1 MNIMNNNIINTDNI
15 DELIKISIDK
25 LKSQYKLPNNGL
37 IAGGALANTAW
48 SIVKGNEPTIN
59 DIDIFKKNRSDV
71 QFIKPN
77 NDYKMPYTYMSK
89 YNFITDYIESINM
102 KYNIID
108 VIYDGIYNIIYT
120 DVTDNKYENIIKSFD
135 LNCVQVGY
143 SLEEGNT
150 YYSNEFIEFL
160 NTGDLKI
167 VNLNNPIKTLIRLF
181 KKKDELHLNDFKQSE
196 IDICKYSILGKNIYK
211 IDNKYYK
218 LYEKFKD
225 VKKHIKIEN
234 YTSIKDK
241 YLVKIINHENFIE
254 NVIKFNRMHINND
267 IIFFFRNIYKN
278 NKKEFLWNNVK
289 KYIMNIDN
297 YMDCDYSIDDI
308 NVISDIRKFDKYKV
322 FEKIKLSEQI
332 KFINKLKSEFNDID
346 IIKILISKF
355 KITNEMIF
363 DELTKMMIDISIR
376 NDLYNL
382 KNSINITTYEE

>member
-1 MNIMNNNIINTDNI
+1 
-15 DELIKISIDK
+15 
-25 LKSQYKLPNNGL
+25 
-37 IAGGALANTAW
+37 
-48 SIVKGNEPTIN
+48 
-59 DIDIFKKNRSDV
+59 
-71 QFIKPN
+71 
-77 NDYKMPYTYMSK
+77 
-89 YNFITDYIESINM
+89 
-102 KYNIID
+102 
-108 VIYDGIYNIIYT
+108 
-120 DVTDNKYENIIKSFD
+120 
-135 LNCVQVGY
+135 
-143 SLEEGNT
+143 
-150 YYSNEFIEFL
+150 
-160 NTGDLKI
+160 
-167 VNLNNPIKTLIRLF
+167 
-181 KKKDELHLNDFKQSE
+181 
-196 IDICKYSILGKNIYK
+196 
-211 IDNKYYK
+211 
-218 LYEKFKD
+218 
-225 VKKHIKIEN
+225 
-234 YTSIKDK
+234 
-241 YLVKIINHENFIE
+241 LVKIINHENFIE